1 MVMVVVLARRVLRRM
16 VVLVGAFV
24 TVLAVVVLVLRGVLI
39 LAVVMLVLAGVAV
52 FAVVM
57 LVLGGVAVFAVV
69 MLVLGGVAVFGG
81 GRFPGRR
88 GAGGGTT
95 AGAETQGEGEKPR
108 TDVSRSDHGARV
120 GPTAGVA

>member
-39 LAVVMLVLAGVAV
+39 LAVVMLVLA
-52 FAVVM
+52 
-57 LVLGGVAVFAVV
+57 GVAVFAVV